1 MTSIRQIATALA
13 LLLTSGETRGFS
25 PADASHRGFAGR
37 ASLLKATDQ
46 TAQTSAVYDSKTTNT
61 LLERYKSDHAYS
73 LSNNAAYWN
82 QRATDLLTW
91 EHYPYD
97 ENNLEGVM
105 TGGFEHGDVGETG
118 HI

>member
-25 PADASHRGFAGR
+25 LAHAGR
-37 ASLLKATDQ
+37 RASTLKLKAAGDKTA
-46 TAQTSAVYDSKTTNT
+46 AQTTSEVYDAKTTNT

-82 QRATDLLTW
+82 KRATDLLSW
-91 EHYPYD
+91 EHYPYN
-97 ENNLEGVM
+97 ENNVDGVM

-118 HI
+118 HV